1 MQIKNMNSYLYFVQI
16 KIITVLISFTV
27 MRWITQLQYHML
39 TVKLKYIMVL

>member
-27 MRWITQLQYHML
+27 MHWITQLQYHML

>member
-1 MQIKNMNSYLYFVQI
+1 MNSYLYFVQI

-27 MRWITQLQYHML
+27 ITQLQYHML